1 MATHEGSCHC
11 GKVAYTLEGDVGPVV
26 DCNCSICRR
35 RGSLLAFFPRSA
47 LTLHTPEA
55 DLASYTFNTHKIRH
69 RFCPACGIGVF
80 GEGVDPK
87 SGDAM
92 VAVNVR
98 TLPDVN
104 LDSLQ
109 VQKFDGASH

>member
-1 MATHEGSCHC
+1 MNHSGSCHC
-11 GKVAYTLEGDVGPVV
+11 GRIAFSVEGEIGTVI

-35 RGSLLAFFPRSA
+35 RGHLLAFFPRSA

-55 DLASYTFNTHKIRH
+55 DLATYTFNRHAIRH
-69 RFCPACGIGVF
+69 RFCPVCGCGPF

-87 SGDAM
+87 SGEAT

-98 TLPDVN
+98 CLPEVD
-104 LDSLQ
+104 LASLK
-109 VQKFDGASH
+109 VVPFDGAGM